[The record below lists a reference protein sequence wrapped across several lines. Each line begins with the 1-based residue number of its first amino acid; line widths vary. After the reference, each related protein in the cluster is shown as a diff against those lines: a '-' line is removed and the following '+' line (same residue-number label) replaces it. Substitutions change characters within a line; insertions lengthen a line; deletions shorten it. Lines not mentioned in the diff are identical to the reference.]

1 MIALRAVH
9 KTFVDSGGSE
19 QVALHHLDLEIARGE
34 VHGLCGTSGSGKTT
48 TLRLINRLE
57 RPTSGQV
64 LVDGRDVATVAVHRH
79 RRGIGYVI
87 QSGGLFPHLT
97 VAQNI
102 GLLCRLE
109 GHARAAVE
117 RRVGELLEMV
127 ALPADEFASRFP
139 QELSGGQRQ
148 RVGIA
153 RALALDPPLL
163 LMDEPFGALDPITRG
178 QLHDEFER
186 LFRALGKTVV
196 LVTHDLDEAFRLG
209 HRVTLL
215 DGGRLQ
221 QTGTPDELRQQPA
234 NDFVAAFVRDHR
246 GDAS

>member
-1 MIALRAVH
+1 MHR
-9 KTFVDSGGSE
+9 
-19 QVALHHLDLEIARGE
+19 LDLEVPRGE
-34 VHGLCGTSGSGKTT
+34 VHCLCGTSGSGKTT
-48 TLRLINRLE
+48 VLRLINRLE
-57 RPTSGQV
+57 RPTGGQV
-64 LVDGRDVATVAVHRH
+64 LVDGRDVAAVEVHRH

-87 QSGGLFPHLT
+87 QSGGLFPHLN

-109 GHARAAVE
+109 GHPRAAVE
-117 RRVGELLEMV
+117 RRVRELLELV
-127 ALPADEFASRFP
+127 ALSPDEFAARFP

-153 RALALDPPLL
+153 RALALDPPCL
-163 LMDEPFGALDPITRG
+163 LMDEPFGALDPITRV

-186 LFRALGKTVV
+186 LFRKLGKTVM

-215 DGGRLQ
+215 DGGHLQ
-221 QTGTPDELRQQPA
+221 QTGAPDELLQRPA

-246 GDAS
+246 GRSR